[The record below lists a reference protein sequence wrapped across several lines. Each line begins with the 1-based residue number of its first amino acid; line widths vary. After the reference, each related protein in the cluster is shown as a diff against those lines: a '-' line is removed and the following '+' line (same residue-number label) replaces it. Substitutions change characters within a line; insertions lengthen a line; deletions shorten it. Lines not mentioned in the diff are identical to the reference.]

1 MTTRLSIYN
10 GALRHCTERQLA
22 SLTENREPRRMLD
35 AAWGDGFLKGV
46 LEAGQWGFACRS
58 MMYDYSPSVE
68 PTFGLRRA
76 FNKPDDFV
84 RTMAVCAD
92 EYFKV
97 PVVNYADERG
107 FWYSDLDTM
116 YIKYVSNSPEFGLDF
131 SLWPQSFVDYVES
144 KLAEKVIG
152 PLKQNRQATV
162 DQMEITKNLLM
173 IANSQNAMADP
184 VKFPPVGMWVGARAG
199 AYGRWNRGSGSN

>member
-35 AAWGDGFLKGV
+35 AAWNDGFLKGV

-68 PTFGLRRA
+68 PPFGLRRA

-84 RTMAVCAD
+84 RTMAVCSD
-92 EYFKV
+92 EYFRT
-97 PVVNYADERG
+97 PVINYSDERG
-107 FWYSDLDTM
+107 FWYSDLDTL
-116 YIKYVSNSPEFGLDF
+116 YIKYVSIAPEFGLDF